1 MSDKKMVPSRKRAG
15 SSGRL
20 KAGHNRTSSDSRNWS
35 GYLRSGVEDGRSIRR
50 LAFECLE
57 TRELLSWSSAPSS
70 EIPHFVLAKE
80 AGILSEGSLVSSE
93 GGLRSVANEVH
104 SSRSISQLIVP
115 EWFGEYCPR
124 NESLP
129 GKWGVNAEETL
140 RGFVG
145 TAGELSAGGDY
156 RGSVGAGPGLSGSV
170 SISAAMLENDGHVGW
185 QTHGPSF
192 EGEFRSTEWIVRL
205 AEAVLPYASTVQ
217 QAFAL
222 LELPKEFVRT
232 VQGLGQ
238 VGLLKIEWTSA
249 QVAQS
254 YLDFLA
260 AKGLIAEYEPNGV
273 LSAAIL
279 PNDPFFAD
287 QWGLHNI
294 GGGGGLADADI
305 DAPEAWDQTVGHSS
319 VVVAVV
325 DSGIDYRHRDLA
337 SNIWVNP
344 REIAGNGVD
353 DDGNGFVDDVHG
365 YDFANGDSDPW
376 DDHGH
381 GTHVAGIIG
390 AVGSNGEGIAGVAW
404 QVRLMPLKFLG
415 TGGVGSV
422 ADAIRAINYATM
434 MRSRYGVNIRAIN
447 ASWGGSSYSGA
458 LETAIRAA
466 GETGI
471 LFVTAAGND
480 SRNNDFHPQYPANYD
495 LPNVISV
502 AASDRY
508 DRLASFSN
516 FGQQKVHLVAP
527 GVQILS
533 TVPGGGYQKLSGTSM
548 AAPFVSGAV
557 ALVAAAAPGAFA
569 SELRQ
574 AVFQGVD
581 RLVGL
586 GALVA
591 TGGRLNA
598 RGTLNALIFR
608 VVSSAPDAGE
618 VLSTPPK
625 TFRLE
630 LSGVVDPSS
639 LRPECFLVN
648 DLPADSVRVF
658 GAREVEFSFQQS
670 PVHAE
675 GPQHMVLKEGA
686 IRQAGSG
693 QPVRGWSAT
702 FYYDLLPGTVLSTD
716 PPTDAVV
723 LYPPSALVLTWNEPL
738 DPGALSSENLLLSE
752 GQVVGV
758 ELRSP
763 ETVAYLL
770 EDLPRDGP
778 VTYYLP
784 AGVLWDIH
792 GNPVGGYSGQF
803 FIRDPNL
810 LRVSSVD
817 VPKPIYDLQWTR
829 SSLEVSES
837 VIISDLDVM
846 FTVEHTY
853 TTDLD
858 IYLIGPGGTRILLLA
873 DVGGS
878 GRDFFQTIL
887 DDQAAVPITGGTA
900 PFRGRFR
907 PLEPLASFVGQNAQG
922 VWTLEIYDDS
932 LMDQGRLV
940 QWELWIGRG
949 VEPPPQV
956 TRINPASE
964 VTGEVLEP
972 IRQWEVYFSR
982 PVYFRS
988 GIAPSEAASLVACG
1002 PDGLWGTE
1010 DDLRFGLELILPG
1023 ESASKIL
1030 LVPNAGRLP
1039 PGNYRLRLAGEAFQD
1054 ERGVLLDGDG
1064 DGDPGG
1070 DYLFTF
1076 RVVPALFYDSGTVN
1090 LPIRDLQPIW
1100 CRIDIFD
1107 DFVIQDIDVL
1117 VEIEHPFVADLDVFL
1132 VAPDGTR
1139 VELFTDVGQNGRNFS
1154 QTILDDEAPL
1164 SIGEGSAPFEGR
1176 YRPEGF
1182 LRTLYGR
1189 SAKDTWTLEIYD
1201 DSRRDEG
1208 TLVRWGLL
1216 VGGPLLEAP
1225 QLAEVQAELN
1235 PASGLGWIS
1244 LHFSQPMDPSSFSQA
1259 EDILGFY
1266 GPAGAI
1272 PILSYH
1278 WPEEDRLVLRFPPQ
1292 QIPGEYHLQLGP
1304 RMASRLGFHLDTNG
1318 DGRPGEVPE
1327 DMLHLRIPLAFE
1339 LGPVGW
1345 ATREIFLNTLVPVAW
1360 FAFENLWGGIISCR
1374 VSGEGEVPLWAEL
1387 YQDPFLSPV
1396 IAAEGVGSI
1405 QLGVETGVAGGQWY
1419 LRVEGHPGPVRLE
1432 VANVVEF
1439 VEGPVGTIHGTSG
1452 DDRLGVE
1459 VSASTWS
1466 LTFNGL
1472 PIELSRAT
1480 VSRLN
1485 LLGKGGEDH
1494 LTIRWAEE
1502 VSAQIDPTGGF
1513 VQNRGNLPGNT
1524 HPPTDSP
1531 TSASSGA
1538 VLSWEGFLGLVVEVT
1553 AGDVQIVDPLGQEVT
1568 FSISPSEVEW
1578 NSDGRAAKLIGF
1590 RRIRAEV
1597 TTPESRAVVRGSS
1610 QSDRF
1615 TAVAGQAK
1623 WHTAEIEVE
1632 LRGFRSIDAFAG
1644 RGGQDVAVLTGSTGS
1659 DTVVLSPAG
1668 AVLTGPNYVVR
1679 ALGFGSVSVYPGPGG
1694 SDLARFFDST
1704 WDDLFTV
1711 TPQYV
1716 SFSTLEVSLRVIG
1729 FPLVTLQASHGTDTV
1744 RLYDS
1749 AGDDLLSASPGFFR
1763 WQGPGF
1769 EVRGNA
1775 FERVLAYSSAG
1786 GKDRASLVGSEGR
1799 DSLRAFTGSVVLRND
1814 TYYLQTSGFAYVAA
1828 YGAGG
1833 QDRADLYDTP
1843 ADDSLVATPGYTML
1857 RGSGYEIRVF
1867 DFSEVNAYSTA
1878 GGSDSARLYPL
1889 EARTSVVLT
1898 ATYGTLQGAGFY
1910 ARAWNFGSVVAY
1922 APAEAASEAKL
1933 YGTAASERLIA
1944 EGKSV
1949 GLVGASWRRYAVG
1962 YTQVHVCGNGG
1973 EDSTELTLGPDPAWV
1988 EVQFRDLAVESA
2000 GFRLWAC
2007 GMNRFSIRAQPGS
2020 DHRATIFDTPA
2031 TDLLEAFPNHVRLSA
2046 QEISYLAELFYFSRV
2061 EAHTMGTGDRKLIAD
2076 GVDYLLTF
2084 GDWH

>member
-1 MSDKKMVPSRKRAG
+1 MRDKKILPSRKRAG

-20 KAGHNRTSSDSRNWS
+20 KAEHNRTSSDSRNWS

-57 TRELLSWSSAPSS
+57 TRELLSWSSVPSS
-70 EIPHFVLAKE
+70 EIPHSVLAKE
-80 AGILSEGSLVSSE
+80 AGILSE

-115 EWFGEYCPR
+115 EWFAEYCPGV
-124 NESLP
+124 ESSRA
-129 GKWGVNAEETL
+129 KMAANAEETL

-156 RGSVGAGPGLSGSV
+156 RGSVGGGPGLSGSV

-192 EGEFRSTEWIVRL
+192 EGEFCPTEWIVRL

-238 VGLLKIEWTSA
+238 VGLLKIEWTAA
-249 QVAQS
+249 QVARS
-254 YLDFLA
+254 HLELLT

-279 PNDPFFAD
+279 PNDPFFAE

-337 SNIWVNP
+337 SNIWANP
-344 REIAGNGVD
+344 REIPGNGVD
-353 DDGNGFVDDVHG
+353 DDGNGFVDDFYG
-365 YDFANGDSDPW
+365 YDFANGDGDPW

-390 AVGSNGEGIAGVAW
+390 AVGSNAEGVAGVAW

-415 TGGVGSV
+415 AAGVGSV

-466 GETGI
+466 GEAGI

-480 SRNNDFHPQYPANYD
+480 SRNNDLHPQYPANYE
-495 LPNVISV
+495 LPNVIAV

-557 ALVAAAAPGAFA
+557 ALAAAAAPGASA

-608 VVSSAPDAGE
+608 VLSSTPDAGE

-639 LRPECFLVN
+639 LRPECFSVN

-675 GPQHMVLKEGA
+675 GPQHMMLKEGA

-702 FYYDLLPGTVLSTD
+702 FFYDVVRGMVVATD
-716 PPTDAVV
+716 PPPNAV
-723 LYPPSALVLTWNEPL
+723 LPDPPRAVVLTWNEPL
-738 DPGALSSENLLLSE
+738 DAAAVFPGNLLLSE
-752 GQVVGV
+752 GRVVGV

-763 ETVAYLL
+763 ETVAYLV
-770 EDLPRDGP
+770 EDLPRDGEI
-778 VTYYLP
+778 TYHLP
-784 AGVLWDIH
+784 AETLRDIH
-792 GNPVGGYSGQF
+792 GSPVGGYSGKF
-803 FIRDPNL
+803 FIRNPNL
-810 LRVSSVD
+810 LRVSSSD
-817 VPKPIYDLQWTR
+817 VPKPIRDMQWTR
-829 SSLEVSES
+829 SVLVVNEP
-837 VIISDLDVM
+837 VIISDLDVLL
-846 FTVEHTY
+846 TIEHTY
-853 TTDLD
+853 TADLD
-858 IYLIGPGGTRILLLA
+858 VYLVSPAGTRILLLG
-873 DVGGS
+873 DVGGT

-887 DDQAAVPITGGTA
+887 DDHAAVPISGGTA

-907 PLEPLASFVGQNAQG
+907 PLQPLGAFVGQNAQG
-922 VWTLEIYDDS
+922 TWILEVYDDS
-932 LMDQGRLV
+932 LMDQGQLI
-940 QWELWIGRG
+940 QWELWIERG
-949 VEPPPQV
+949 ADLPPQV
-956 TRINPASE
+956 IGITPNSE
-964 VTGEVLEP
+964 ITGEVLEP

-988 GIAPSEAASLVACG
+988 GITPSEAASLVACG

-1064 DGDPGG
+1064 DGTPGG

-1076 RVVPALFYDSGTVN
+1076 RVVPALFYDSGVVN
-1090 LPIRDLQPIW
+1090 LPIRDLHPIW
-1100 CRIDIFD
+1100 CRIDIPD

-1132 VAPDGTR
+1132 VAPDGSR

-1154 QTILDDEAPL
+1154 RTILDDEAPVA
-1164 SIGEGSAPFEGR
+1164 IGEGSAPFAGR
-1176 YRPEGF
+1176 YRPEGS
-1182 LRTLYGR
+1182 LRSLYGR
-1189 SAKDTWTLEIYD
+1189 SAKGTWSLEIYD
-1201 DSRRDEG
+1201 DSRRDQG

-1216 VGGPLLEAP
+1216 VGGPLLEVP

-1244 LHFSQPMDPSSFSQA
+1244 LHFSQPMDPSSFSPA

-1304 RMASRLGFHLDTNG
+1304 RMASRLGFHLDTDG
-1318 DGRPGEVPE
+1318 DGRPGEVPQ
-1327 DMLHLRIPLAFE
+1327 DMLHLRIPLAVE

-1345 ATREIFLNTLVPVAW
+1345 ATRQVFLSSLAPVAW

-1374 VSGEGEVPLWAEL
+1374 VSGEGKVPLRAEL
-1387 YQDPFLSPV
+1387 YRDPFLSPV
-1396 IAAEGVGSI
+1396 SAAEGVGSI
-1405 QLGVETGVAGGQWY
+1405 QLGAETGVAGGRWY
-1419 LRVEGHPGPVRLE
+1419 LRVEGPPGPIRLE
-1432 VANVVEF
+1432 AANVLEF

-1452 DDRLGVE
+1452 NDRLVVE

-1472 PIELSRAT
+1472 PIELSRAM

-1524 HPPTDSP
+1524 HPPTDSA
-1531 TSASSGA
+1531 ASSRSGA
-1538 VLSWEGFLGLVVEVT
+1538 VLSWEGFQGLIVEVT
-1553 AGDVQIVDPLGQEVT
+1553 AGDVQIVDPLGEEITLSV
-1568 FSISPSEVEW
+1568 SPSEVEW
-1578 NSDGRAAKLIGF
+1578 NSDGRATKLTGF
-1590 RRIRAEV
+1590 RRVQAEV
-1597 TTPESRAVVRGSS
+1597 TGRESRAVVRGSS

-1623 WHTAEIEVE
+1623 WQTVEIEVE
-1632 LRGFRSIDAFAG
+1632 LRGFRSVDAFAG
-1644 RGGQDVAVLTGSTGS
+1644 PGGQDVAVLTGSNGS
-1659 DTVVLSPAG
+1659 DTAVLSPAG

-1716 SFSTLEVSLRVIG
+1716 SFSTPDVFLRAIG
-1729 FPLVTLQASHGTDTV
+1729 FPLVTLQATHGMDTV

-1799 DSLRAFTGSVVLRND
+1799 DSLRALSGSVILRND
-1814 TYYLQTSGFAYVAA
+1814 TCYLQTSGFAYVAA

-1833 QDRADLYDTP
+1833 QDRADLYDSP
-1843 ADDSLVATPGYTML
+1843 SDDSLVATPAYTTL

-1944 EGKSV
+1944 EGRSV
-1949 GLVGASWRRYAVG
+1949 GLVGSSWRRYAVG
-1962 YTQVHVCGNGG
+1962 YTRVHVFGNGG
-1973 EDSTELTLGPDPAWV
+1973 EDSAELTLGLDPAWV
-1988 EVQFRDLAVESA
+1988 QVRFRDLAVESA
-2000 GFRLWAC
+2000 EFRLLAY
-2007 GMNRFSIRAQPGS
+2007 GINRFSIRARPGS
-2020 DHRATIFDTPA
+2020 DHRVTIFDTPA

-2046 QEISYLAELFYFSRV
+2046 QEISYLADLFYFSRV
-2061 EAHTMGTGDRKLIAD
+2061 EAHTTGTGDRKLIAD

-2084 GDWH
+2084 GDWR